1 MSYIARAQLNCCR
14 YTDKDIKSLETLVNC
29 ELRKVCNWLTAN
41 RLTLNINKSNY
52 VIFRPYQKRLA
63 LKPKI
68 VVYDNV
74 LSKSVNLECKD
85 YVKYLGVLIDCSLSW
100 KFHIEHIVVKISR
113 LVGIIAK
120 LRHFVPRNTLL
131 RIYQSLILPYIS
143 YGLAAWGLASK
154 SYLTKIL
161 VLQKRALRFIFF
173 AERCEHAV
181 PLFIHAEIL
190 PLNFLYFKSVCLLMH
205 DVRNRKE
212 PNNILNLI
220 SDTASIHSYNTRSSS
235 ANKFYIKKTRLEI
248 QKRAFSR
255 VGAKIWNASII
266 KKAPKKTLPNETPLF
281 PS

>member
-1 MSYIARAQLNCCR
+1 MNLTA
-14 YTDKDIKSLETLVNC
+14 KF
-29 ELRKVCNWLTAN
+29 KVCNWLTAN
-41 RLTLNINKSNY
+41 RSTLNINKSNY
-52 VIFRPYQKRLA
+52 VVFRPYQKRLA

-85 YVKYLGVLIDCSLSW
+85 SVKYLGVLIDCSLSW

-113 LVGIIAK
+113 LAGIIAK

-131 RIYQSLILPYIS
+131 RIYQSLILPNIS

-181 PLFIHAEIL
+181 PFFLFMPI
-190 PLNFLYFKSVCLLMH
+190 
-205 DVRNRKE
+205 
-212 PNNILNLI
+212 
-220 SDTASIHSYNTRSSS
+220 
-235 ANKFYIKKTRLEI
+235 FYL
-248 QKRAFSR
+248 
-255 VGAKIWNASII
+255 
-266 KKAPKKTLPNETPLF
+266 
-281 PS
+281 